1 MVLPTDLKNLLIA
14 YERRILALEELT
26 QQLKEKLNEAQ
37 RPARQTSQKGASKKR
52 TSTKSSE
59 EE

>member
-37 RPARQTSQKGASKKR
+37 RPARQASQKGPSKKR
-52 TSTKSSE
+52 TSTQSPE

>member
-37 RPARQTSQKGASKKR
+37 RPARQTSQKRASKKR
-52 TSTKSSE
+52 TSTQSPE